1 MKNFIIIIL
10 ITFLYSCGYT
20 SVLKD
25 QKNQDL
31 MITIQKKRGD
41 LQTNNFISNQLKLAS
56 SSNSINNF
64 DVSFE
69 STYDKE
75 IIAKDSTGV
84 ATDFKININVEFIV
98 LSKNNQKI
106 NFKES
111 FNIKN
116 NLKNFEQLEYE
127 REIKQNFASS
137 TKDKLILYLISLDDN

>member
-137 TKDKLILYLISLDDN
+137 TKDKFILYLISLDDN